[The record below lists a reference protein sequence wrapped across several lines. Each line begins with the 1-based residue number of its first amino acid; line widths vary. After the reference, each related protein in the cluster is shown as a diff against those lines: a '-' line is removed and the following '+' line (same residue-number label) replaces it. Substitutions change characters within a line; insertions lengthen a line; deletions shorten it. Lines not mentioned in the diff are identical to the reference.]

1 MNNNIIFLILLIVIL
16 VILYNIKSSNN
27 NNISNNT
34 KQEPFHNDIRAKA
47 KNKRNVDYLNDLLKY
62 SETYH
67 EKINPEFV
75 EMQFHDDYR
84 DALTAFNNI
93 APSQK
98 QIFNI
103 ANLPVKFT
111 NPPITEVKQ
120 MVNDFVY
127 ELNRNIHEEVS
138 DFRNNNTGWD
148 ELAQDKQESSGWDKA
163 MANLGLPKSLYKDP
177 AKKGIIRLI
186 KIDHLEKY
194 ESEDEIK
201 YSVYLIMKKKGVEDQ
216 LVVKVSFV
224 LDKKLL
230 NDERNV
236 FLMESDTKSNSS
248 VKLSAVIEEIFILG
262 FMVKQG
268 IGRSNRPRDK
278 FYNFKALE
286 KDGILDQDAI
296 ISELNLKLK
305 ERSRERDSF
314 LRNLDDE
321 TLQQKIDTPNLANL
335 QSYQATQTIYDDIL
349 SPRRYF

>member
-16 VILYNIKSSNN
+16 VILYNIKSS
-27 NNISNNT
+27 
-34 KQEPFHNDIRAKA
+34 KKEEPFHHDIRAKP

-67 EKINPEFV
+67 EKINPEFI
-75 EMQFHDDYR
+75 EIQFNDDYR

-111 NPPITEVKQ
+111 NAQTNEIKQ
-120 MVNDFVY
+120 IVNDFIY
-127 ELNRNIHEEVS
+127 ELNRNIKEEVS

-148 ELAQDKQESSGWDKA
+148 ELAQDKQEKSGWDKA
-163 MANLGLPKSLYKDP
+163 MQDLGLPKSLYKDP
-177 AKKGIIRLI
+177 AKKGVIRLI
-186 KIDHLEKY
+186 KIDHVEKY

-201 YSVYLIMKKKGVEDQ
+201 YATYLILKKKNVEDQ
-216 LVVKVSFV
+216 MVIKVSFV

-230 NDERNV
+230 NDERVV
-236 FLMESDTKSNSS
+236 FMVDSDKSNNS
-248 VKLSAVIEEIFILG
+248 VKLSAVIEEIYTLG
-262 FMVKQG
+262 FMVRQG
-268 IGRSNRPRDK
+268 IGRSNQPRDK
-278 FYNFKALE
+278 FYNFKSLE

-296 ISELNLKLK
+296 ISELNMKLK
-305 ERSRERDSF
+305 ERSKERDSF

-321 TLQQKIDTPNLANL
+321 VLQQKLEVPHLANM